1 MTGFAKLH
9 GRSAKAALTVLGASV
24 LAVPLASAWAVA
36 QDPTQPAAE
45 AAPADAAGADAGAA
59 AAPAADAGA
68 TLTAEQVAASRDI
81 FNNFSCGAC
90 HVLGDAGATGQI
102 GPSLD
107 GNANLDHEFTV
118 NRVTHGQG
126 AMPGFGGQIADED
139 IDMLATYIMQVK
151 K

>member
-9 GRSAKAALTVLGASV
+9 GRSAKAALAVLGASA

-36 QDPTQPAAE
+36 QDPAQPAAE
-45 AAPADAAGADAGAA
+45 AASADAAGA
-59 AAPAADAGA
+59 PAADAA
-68 TLTAEQVAASRDI
+68 AADAVAVLTAEQVAASRDI

-90 HVLGDAGATGQI
+90 HVLGDAGASGQI

-107 GNANLDHEFTV
+107 GNANLDHEFIV

-139 IDMLATYIMQVK
+139 IDTLSAYIMQVK
-151 K
+151 E